1 MFIHL
6 LQRLGST
13 ISHCRPLTSTNSF
26 VRVISSSSVRD
37 SNRDKY
43 EDIWANDFDSFLKM
57 PKSKEIVSSDD
68 DSKSGSSSS
77 SSSEQEQKTKKR
89 PRKEEKK
96 SKSEDQSASKKKQSS
111 SSKNDGDKDQSWE
124 LGNKKRV
131 AITEFRGTNY
141 VDIREMYLDKNTGDL
156 KPGMKGIS
164 LNLAQW
170 EKLKE
175 NVEAIDKVVKS
186 K

>member
-1 MFIHL
+1 
-6 LQRLGST
+6 
-13 ISHCRPLTSTNSF
+13 
-26 VRVISSSSVRD
+26 
-37 SNRDKY
+37 
-43 EDIWANDFDSFLKM
+43 M
-57 PKSKEIVSSDD
+57 PKSKEYLSSTDSSDGNSSAD
-68 DSKSGSSSS
+68 EKPKKKKMKKEEKKEKAAKTSSKKASSK
-77 SSSEQEQKTKKR
+77 QKTKKR